1 MCAVSARLRVKFFY
15 VTASC
20 KMLRVYDISLQVGT
34 LQAIA
39 AEDLRIQVRCGSG
52 VEFRLIGAAD
62 HLVLCARR
70 HMVRQQFDLF
80 QLFRIQQPARAVA
93 SKFPSESLTPGITGM
108 RMRNGFPLFLSRSR
122 FSRIGPLDTPV

>member
-52 VEFRLIGAAD
+52 QFCSKLAVLRPAAYKGALRGNAD
-62 HLVLCARR
+62 DSSDRR
-70 HMVRQQFDLF
+70 NCIRS
-80 QLFRIQQPARAVA
+80 RAVL
-93 SKFPSESLTPGITGM
+93 PCEGRTGAE
-108 RMRNGFPLFLSRSR
+108 G
-122 FSRIGPLDTPV
+122 GTA